1 MTPPPPQDPPAHAPR
16 RRPYGS
22 VHLAAPIAATP
33 SRPRPGADARRWY
46 GPRIPLPPLSMGTLR
61 HRGGA
66 GRRD

>member
-1 MTPPPPQDPPAHAPR
+1 MTPPPQQDPSPYAPR

-22 VHLAAPIAATP
+22 VRLSVPIAVAP
-33 SRPRPGADARRWY
+33 ARPRPGVDARRWY

-61 HRGGA
+61 RRDGA

>member
-1 MTPPPPQDPPAHAPR
+1 MTPPPPPDPAPHAPR

-22 VHLAAPIAATP
+22 VRLSMPISATP
-33 SRPRPGADARRWY
+33 SRPRPGREPRRWY

-61 HRGGA
+61 HHDSA